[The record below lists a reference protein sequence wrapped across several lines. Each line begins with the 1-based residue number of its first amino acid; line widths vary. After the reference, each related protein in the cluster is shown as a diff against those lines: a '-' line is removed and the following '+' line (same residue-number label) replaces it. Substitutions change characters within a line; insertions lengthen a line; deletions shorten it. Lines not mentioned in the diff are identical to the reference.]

1 MSEEITQEVDSNN
14 EVIDSNEKIA
24 DTNIDNKLSLGD
36 EDAEIKIKA
45 RNMGWTEKNEF
56 KGDPAKWRPADEFV
70 ERGENMLPIVKA
82 RVAQQAKEIAE
93 LKSSMKLFGEYH
105 NKTEQRA
112 YDKALLDLKQ
122 QRADAIASADG
133 VTFDRV
139 DEQIEELKKE
149 IDIKNSK
156 VTKENDTVSDPVYQE
171 WLGRNKWAVD
181 PKMNEWAFSH
191 GKHLIEVGEA
201 EYGADVFDKV
211 AKAAKARFPE
221 KFENARRNSAPSVE
235 GGIPAPRKG
244 GKSYADLPADARAA
258 CDRMAKN
265 AYSDKPKELAAFKAE
280 YTKNYYEEA

>member
-1 MSEEITQEVDSNN
+1 MTDEIENQEEIVVDKQVVDEVVDEAPKELSDV
-14 EVIDSNEKIA
+14 EQKAEK
-24 DTNIDNKLSLGD
+24 
-36 EDAEIKIKA
+36 
-45 RNMGWTEKNEF
+45 MGWTPKDKF

-82 RVAQQAKEIAE
+82 RVAQQAKEIEE
-93 LKSSMKLFGEYH
+93 LKASMKQFGEYH

-122 QRADAIASADG
+122 QRADAIASSDG

-139 DEQIEELKKE
+139 DEAIEVLKKE
-149 IDIKNSK
+149 IDAKNNS
-156 VTKENDTVSDPVYQE
+156 VQKESNTEADPVYQE
-171 WLGRNKWAVD
+171 WLGRNKWAAD
-181 PKMNEWAFSH
+181 PKMNDWAFSH

-201 EYGADVFDKV
+201 EYGIDVYEKV

-221 KFENARRNSAPSVE
+221 KFENARRASAPTVE
-235 GGIPAPRKG
+235 GGVPLQRKG
-244 GKSYADLPADARAA
+244 GKSYADLPSDAKAA

-280 YTKNYYEEA
+280 YTKNYFEGA